1 MDVFLRGWATFVSSS
16 GVAVLVEALRFR
28 VEVGMMALVVENDKI
43 GEEKDGMWEASHSTI
58 VKKIPLLVGTNSCWL
73 FKLSVDFP
81 ST

>member
-1 MDVFLRGWATFVSSS
+1 MRGWATFVSSS
-16 GVAVLVEALRFR
+16 GVAVLVETLRLR
-28 VEVGMMALVVENDKI
+28 MEVGMVAFAMENEKI
-43 GEEKDGMWEASHSTI
+43 GEEKNEMWEASHSTI

>member
-1 MDVFLRGWATFVSSS
+1 MLGWATFVSSS
-16 GVAVLVEALRFR
+16 GVAVLVETLRLR
-28 VEVGMMALVVENDKI
+28 MEVGMMALAVKNEKI
-43 GEEKDGMWEASHSTI
+43 GEEKNEMWEASHSTI